1 MYALS
6 SLKAGMA
13 SYLACIPWAG
23 YLLSELSASVF
34 VE

>member
-1 MYALS
+1 MYGLS

-13 SYLACIPWAG
+13 SYLACVPWAR
-23 YLLSELSASVF
+23 YLASELSASVF

>member
-1 MYALS
+1 MYGLS

-13 SYLACIPWAG
+13 SYIPWAR
-23 YLLSELSASVF
+23 YLVSELSASVF